1 MNSGIETVPK
11 YSTPS
16 WMTLGGAAL
25 VIATLAVSAARVQP
39 ARAQVGKPLS
49 NDFPITA
56 TEGAPATTAPAAQ
69 VQALD
74 ATHFVVVTREPR
86 LVRKAGTTD
95 GPWQNMLLTVVTHY
109 SVQENRLAAIEHVR
123 VPQGYRAYGQ

>member
-1 MNSGIETVPK
+1 LPK

-16 WMTLGGAAL
+16 WMTLGAAAL
-25 VIATLAVSAARVQP
+25 VAVLLAFAAGRVQP
-39 ARAQVGKPLS
+39 ARAQVGQPLS

-56 TEGAPATTAPAAQ
+56 EGGPGIPPTATQ

-74 ATHFVVVTREPR
+74 ATRFVVVTREPR
-86 LVRKAGTTD
+86 LVRKANATD
-95 GPWQNMLLTVVTHY
+95 GPWQNMLVTVVTHY
-109 SVQENRLAAIEHVR
+109 TVHENRLVAIEHVR